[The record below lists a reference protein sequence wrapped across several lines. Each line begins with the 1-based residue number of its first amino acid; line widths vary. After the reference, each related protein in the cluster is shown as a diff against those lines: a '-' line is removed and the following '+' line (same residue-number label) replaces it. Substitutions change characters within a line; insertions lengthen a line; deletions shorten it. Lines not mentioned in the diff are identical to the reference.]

1 MWIFFVLAGIL
12 LLLIV
17 SGGFTFFVACVR
29 KKELPWLDEE
39 KLKKTPYGQFSD
51 HIQKAHQWLSEQK
64 AQPVTITSEDGLK
77 LAGLWVPAEDAKGT
91 ILLAHGYCSSFLVD
105 FGPVMEHYHKQ
116 GLNLL
121 LPYQR
126 SHGKSEGRYI
136 TFGVLESKDMMRWID
151 YHNSTFGKLPMILSG
166 LSMGASTVM
175 YMADEPLPEN
185 VRGIIVDCGFT
196 SPKEIIADVFR
207 KVTHLPATPAIWVAN
222 LFARV
227 FAGFS
232 LTQKDSRKTLTKNRL
247 PIIMVHGMADDFV
260 PCDMTRQGYQVCT
273 GEKQQLLVEEATH
286 GVSYFHAKERYTTM
300 VNEFIKKTLAS

>member
-1 MWIFFVLAGIL
+1 MLALFILAGVV

-17 SGGFTFFVACVR
+17 SGGVTFFIACAR
-29 KKELPWLDEE
+29 KKEMPWLDEE
-39 KLKKTPYGQFSD
+39 ALKKTPYGGYYD
-51 HIQKAHQWLSEQK
+51 HIQKAHQWLSEQN
-64 AQPVTITSEDGLK
+64 AQPIGITSADGLK
-77 LAGLWVPAEDAKGT
+77 LAGLWVPAKDAKGT

-105 FGPVMEHYHKQ
+105 FGPVMEYYHSQ

-136 TFGVLESKDMMRWID
+136 TFGVKESDDMLRWID

-175 YMADEPLPEN
+175 YMADEQLPEN
-185 VRGIIVDCGFT
+185 VRGIIADCGFT
-196 SPKEIIADVFR
+196 SPKEIISDVFR
-207 KVTHLPATPAIWVAN
+207 KVIHLPAAPAVWVAD

-232 LTQKDSRKTLTKNRL
+232 LTQKDSRKTLPKNRL
-247 PIIMVHGMADDFV
+247 PIIMVHGMADNFV
-260 PCDMTRQGYQVCT
+260 PCDMTRQGYQVCA

-286 GVSYFHAKERYTTM
+286 GVSFLHAKDRYTTL
-300 VNEFIKKTLAS
+300 VYNFIQKNLAS